1 MRLSKRGEGQKKKKG
16 YQWPQDRASE
26 CKRGG
31 PILRVGGGLGQE
43 GGVLL
48 QRERGFKSRRREFQH
63 LVTA

>member
-1 MRLSKRGEGQKKKKG
+1 MNCDLAREGKGKKKRG

-31 PILRVGGGLGQE
+31 PSILRVGGGLGQE

-48 QRERGFKSRRREFQH
+48 QRERGFRSH
-63 LVTA
+63 ADVNSNTW